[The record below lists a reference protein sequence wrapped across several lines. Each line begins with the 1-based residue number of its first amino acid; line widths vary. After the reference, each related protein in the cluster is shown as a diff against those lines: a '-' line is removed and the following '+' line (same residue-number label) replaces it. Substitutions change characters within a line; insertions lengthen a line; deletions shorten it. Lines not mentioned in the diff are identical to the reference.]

1 MNLIFKVRAGRSVH
15 TNYFVAQDFLPTQT
29 TDPPDC
35 RALAATCML
44 GKVMVSA
51 TTLFDKLPSLEL
63 KEHDLN
69 SIFFKDIGPLTLMP
83 FCQLRE
89 DHTSLLLPRVKYQRE
104 EVSGLRP
111 HTPYLVTRHQGSLA
125 PSRSAFSELTKC
137 FGALGRQIPWGDGLV
152 CLSSGRGSRL

>member
-1 MNLIFKVRAGRSVH
+1 MNLIFKVRARRSVH
-15 TNYFVAQDFLPTQT
+15 TNDFVAQDFLPTQT

-44 GKVMVSA
+44 SKVMVSA
-51 TTLFDKLPSLEL
+51 TSLFDKLPSREL
-63 KEHDLN
+63 KEHHLN
-69 SIFFKDIGPLTLMP
+69 SRYFKDTDPLTLMP

-111 HTPYLVTRHQGSLA
+111 HTPYLVRRHQGSSAL
-125 PSRSAFSELTKC
+125 SRSAFSELTKY
-137 FGALGRQIPWGDGLV
+137 FGELGRQIRWGDGLV
-152 CLSSGRGSRL
+152 YVSPGRGSRF